1 VHIIVEASPA
11 GITILRPA
19 EGLDMSN
26 VTAFRDTLQHE
37 VQRAQR
43 GMIVL
48 LADVTFMDSSGLAVL
63 IEGLKWSRHRH
74 LPYILAQLTPAVRMV
89 IELAR
94 LEHFFTIAATLEEAA
109 TLMTQAS

>member
-1 VHIIVEASPA
+1 MRIIVEASPA

-26 VTAFRDTLQHE
+26 VTAFRHTLQHE

-63 IEGLKWSRHRH
+63 IEGFKWSRNRH
-74 LPYILAQLTPAVRMV
+74 LPYVLAQLTPAVRMV

-94 LEHFFTIAATLEEAA
+94 LEHFFTITATLEEAT
-109 TLMTQAS
+109 TLMTQTS

>member
-1 VHIIVEASPA
+1 VRVIVEASPA

-26 VTAFRDTLQHE
+26 VTAFRHTLQQE
-37 VQRAQR
+37 VEQAQH
-43 GMIVL
+43 GVIVL
-48 LADVTFMDSSGLAVL
+48 LADVTFIDSSGLAVL
-63 IEGLKWSRHRH
+63 IEGFKWSRHRH

-94 LEHFFTIAATLEEAA
+94 LEQFFTITETLEEA
-109 TLMTQAS
+109 TTRMTQTS